1 MKIGKTLNLTHGGID
16 MEKKMKLITF
26 LEKIG
31 FEKYHTGGGCM
42 SLRFGM
48 NKDPEGPEILITDE
62 EGASIDTLEG
72 YVEEGQKIWIG
83 FYGDYDEGNWI
94 TFECKVTSFDL

>member
-1 MKIGKTLNLTHGGID
+1 MSEKI
-16 MEKKMKLITF
+16 KLIDF

-48 NKDPEGPEILITDE
+48 NQDPEGPEILITDE
-62 EGASIDTLEG
+62 EGVSIDALEG
-72 YVEEGQKIWIG
+72 FVEKGQKIWIG
-83 FYGDYDEGNWI
+83 FYGDYDQGNYI
-94 TFECKVTSFDL
+94 TLECKVTSFDL